1 MKRLRVG
8 GGYVVWQVWFQ
19 NRRAKW
25 RKNSERLQRTLSDSC
40 GYGGRSAAGSL
51 PGSLPLPGA
60 TETTEVGTF
69 WLGDK
74 SLLALLTA
82 SATSSPRR
90 EYFVC
95 DGRKVLTPV
104 D

>member
-1 MKRLRVG
+1 
-8 GGYVVWQVWFQ
+8 VWFQ

-40 GYGGRSAAGSL
+40 GRSATGSL
-51 PGSLPLPGA
+51 PGSRTLPGA

-74 SLLALLTA
+74 SLLALLAAT
-82 SATSSPRR
+82 ATSSPRR

-95 DGRKVLTPV
+95 DGRKLLTPV